1 MSKKLKLILSLSVW
15 FVFLKQQMI
24 YIEMK
29 ISFIAVIMITT
40 ALEVRSKA
48 AKQNSNK
55 SLLNNPL
62 SF

>member
-1 MSKKLKLILSLSVW
+1 MSKKLKLILSFSVW

-40 ALEVRSKA
+40 ALASQSGGQVRSSKT
-48 AKQNSNK
+48 KQ
-55 SLLNNPL
+55 
-62 SF
+62 